1 MAGRKIAAT
10 NLQATTIQILNTI
23 RANASLEYQNLV
35 PEVVKATDVPKVGEV
50 LLGYPAMANQFIS
63 ALLNRIALVSV
74 KSATFNNPYRELKKG
89 YLNYGETV
97 EEVFVEIAKAREFS
111 VEKAE
116 ARELKRSLPDV
127 RSAFHTMN
135 YYVQYPV
142 TIQEKDLRRAFLS
155 LDGVQDMI
163 ARIVDSVYRAAEY
176 DEFLLFKYM
185 LIKAYTNHTMYCQ
198 LITNTTT
205 DAAKAFRAIS
215 NKLTFI
221 TTDYNAEG
229 VHVNTPREDQYIFMD
244 ADYNAAFD
252 VDVLSAAFHMEK
264 ADFMGRL
271 MLIDSFTTFDNE
283 RFENVIEGSDQLAPV
298 TPSEL
303 TAMADVKAILVDREF
318 FQVYDNYMKFTEK
331 FVAAGDYWNYFLNV
345 RKTVSYSPFSNI
357 VAFTTAA
364 PETPITS
371 YPLTVDSISTDADG
385 NRVIAFSTVDN
396 RKVKFIQDEDA
407 TAAGIAVKP
416 YGLYIIPAKNL
427 ATDKDITSFVINANV
442 ENATG
447 ELAYTVA
454 SISSLAVGVTIT
466 LALA

>member
-50 LLGYPAMANQFIS
+50 LLGYPAMANQFVS

-89 YLNYGETV
+89 YLEYGETV

-116 ARELKRSLPDV
+116 ARELKRTLPDV
-127 RSAFHTMN
+127 RSAFHIMN

-142 TIQEKDLRRAFLS
+142 TIQEEDLRRAFLS

-185 LIKAYTNHTMYCQ
+185 LIKAYNNHTMYRQ
-198 LITNTTT
+198 TIANTTT
-205 DAAKAFRAIS
+205 DAAKAFRAMS

-271 MLIDSFTTFDNE
+271 MLIDSFTSFDNE
-283 RFENVIEGSDQLAPV
+283 RFENVIEGSDQLATV
-298 TPSEL
+298 TPAEL

-357 VAFTTAA
+357 VAFTTAQDNA
-364 PETPITS
+364 ITT
-371 YPLTVDSISTDADG
+371 YPVNLTSVSTDADG
-385 NRVIAFSTVDN
+385 NRVLAFEGNDG
-396 RKVKFIQDEDA
+396 RKIEHIQTQA
-407 TAAGIAVKP
+407 LTAAGVAVKP
-416 YGLYIIPAKNL
+416 YGMYIVPKNNL
-427 ATDKDITSFVINANV
+427 ATGEEILTLVVTANV
-442 ENATG
+442 EGAAAPLHSP
-447 ELAYTVA
+447 EIDLDALTVPN
-454 SISSLAVGVTIT
+454 TFT
-466 LALA
+466 LTA

>member
-1 MAGRKIAAT
+1 MAGRRIAAT

-74 KSATFNNPYRELKKG
+74 KSATFNNPYSELKKG
-89 YLNYGETV
+89 YLEYGETV

-116 ARELKRSLPDV
+116 ARELKRTLPDV
-127 RSAFHTMN
+127 RSAFHIMN

-142 TIQEKDLRRAFLS
+142 TIQEEDLRRAFLS

-185 LIKAYTNHTMYCQ
+185 LIKAYNNHTMYRET
-198 LITNTTT
+198 ITNTTNA
-205 DAAKAFRAIS
+205 AAKAFRAMS

-244 ADYNAAFD
+244 ADFNAEFD
-252 VDVLSAAFHMEK
+252 VDVLSAAFHMDK

-283 RFENVIEGSDQLAPV
+283 RFENVIEGSDQLATV
-298 TPSEL
+298 TDAEL

-357 VAFTTAA
+357 VAFTTADNSA
-364 PETPITS
+364 ITT
-371 YPLTVDSISTDADG
+371 YAVNLTSVSTDADG
-385 NRVIAFSTVDN
+385 NRVLAFEGSDG
-396 RKVKFIQDEDA
+396 RKIEHIQTQA
-407 TAAGIAVKP
+407 LTAAGVAVKP
-416 YGLYIIPAKNL
+416 YGMYIVPKNNL
-427 ATDKDITSFVINANV
+427 ATGEEILTLVVTANV
-442 ENATG
+442 EGAAAP
-447 ELAYTVA
+447 LH
-454 SISSLAVGVTIT
+454 SSEIDLDALNVPNTFT
-466 LALA
+466 LTA

>member
-1 MAGRKIAAT
+1 MAGRRIAAT
-10 NLQATTIQILNTI
+10 SLQATTIQILNTI

-89 YLNYGETV
+89 YLEYGETV

-116 ARELKRSLPDV
+116 ARELKRTLPDV
-127 RSAFHTMN
+127 RSAFHIMN

-142 TIQEKDLRRAFLS
+142 TIQEEDLRRAFLS
-155 LDGVQDMI
+155 PDGVQDMI

-185 LIKAYTNHTMYCQ
+185 LIKAYNNHTMYRET
-198 LITNTTT
+198 ITNTTNA
-205 DAAKAFRAIS
+205 AAKAFRAMS

-244 ADYNAAFD
+244 ADFNAEFD
-252 VDVLSAAFHMEK
+252 VDVLSAAFHMDK

-271 MLIDSFTTFDNE
+271 MLIDDFTTFDNE
-283 RFENVIEGSDQLAPV
+283 RFENVIEGSDQLATV
-298 TPSEL
+298 TDAEL

-318 FQVYDNYMKFTEK
+318 FQIYDNYMKFTEK

-364 PETPITS
+364 AEVAITT
-371 YPLTVDSISTDADG
+371 YGLTVASVSADQDE
-385 NRVIAFSTVDN
+385 NTVLAFDTADN
-396 RKVKFIQDEDA
+396 RQIHFVQTEAA
-407 TAAGIAVKP
+407 TTAGIAVKP
-416 YGLYIIPAKNL
+416 YGMVIVPAENL
-427 ATDKDITSFVINANV
+427 ATGDPITSFTLTAEV
-442 ENATG
+442 EGAAAP
-447 ELAYTVA
+447 LSA
-454 SISSLAVGVTIT
+454 TIT
-466 LALA
+466 LASLTVGAEITLQ

>member
-89 YLNYGETV
+89 YLEYGETV

-116 ARELKRSLPDV
+116 ARELKRTLPDV
-127 RSAFHTMN
+127 RSAFHIMN

-142 TIQEKDLRRAFLS
+142 TIQEEDLRRAFLS

-185 LIKAYTNHTMYCQ
+185 LIKAYNNHTMYRQ
-198 LITNTTT
+198 VIDNTTNA
-205 DAAKAFRAIS
+205 AAKAFRAMS

-252 VDVLSAAFHMEK
+252 VDVLSAAFHMDK

-283 RFENVIEGSDQLAPV
+283 RFENVIEGSDQLATV
-298 TPSEL
+298 TPAEL
-303 TAMADVKAILVDREF
+303 TAMSDVKAILVDREF

-364 PETPITS
+364 AETPITN
-371 YPLTVDSISTDADG
+371 YPLTVDSISIDADG
-385 NRVIAFSTVDN
+385 NRVIAFSAADN
-396 RKVKFIQDEDA
+396 RKVEFIQDEDA

-427 ATDKDITSFVINANV
+427 ATSDDITAFVIHANV
-442 ENATG
+442 ENATS
-447 ELAYTVA
+447 ELVYTVT
-454 SISSLAVGVTIT
+454 SISALTVGSTVTLIE
-466 LALA
+466 L

>member
-74 KSATFNNPYRELKKG
+74 KSATFNNPYREFKKG
-89 YLNYGETV
+89 YLEYGETV

-116 ARELKRSLPDV
+116 ARELKRTLPDV
-127 RSAFHTMN
+127 RSAFHVMN

-142 TIQEKDLRRAFLS
+142 TIQEEDLRRAFLS

-185 LIKAYTNHTMYCQ
+185 LIKAYNNHTMYRQ
-198 LITNTTT
+198 TIANTTT
-205 DAAKAFRAIS
+205 DAAKAFRAMS

-271 MLIDSFTTFDNE
+271 MLIDSFTSFDNE
-283 RFENVIEGSDQLAPV
+283 RFENVIEGSDQLATV
-298 TPSEL
+298 TDAEL
-303 TAMADVKAILVDREF
+303 TAMANVKAILVDREF

-357 VAFTTAA
+357 VAFTTAVA
-364 PETPITS
+364 ETPITS
-371 YPLTVDSISTDADG
+371 YPLTVDSISMDADG
-385 NRVIAFSTVDN
+385 NRVIAFATPDN
-396 RKVKFIQDEDA
+396 RDIKFIQDEDLV
-407 TAAGIAVKP
+407 AAGIAVKP
-416 YGLYIIPAKNL
+416 YGLFIVPAKNL
-427 ATDKDITSFVINANV
+427 STNADITSFVVYADV

-447 ELAYTVA
+447 KLSAEVTLSTLTVGA
-454 SISSLAVGVTIT
+454 TVT
-466 LALA
+466 LAE

>member
-89 YLNYGETV
+89 YLEYGETV

-116 ARELKRSLPDV
+116 ARELKRTLPDV
-127 RSAFHTMN
+127 RSAFHIMN

-142 TIQEKDLRRAFLS
+142 TIQEEDLRRAFLS

-185 LIKAYTNHTMYCQ
+185 LIKAYNNHTMYRQ
-198 LITNTTT
+198 TIANTTT
-205 DAAKAFRAIS
+205 DAAKAFRAMS

-283 RFENVIEGSDQLAPV
+283 RFENVIEGSDQLAAV
-298 TPSEL
+298 TPAEL

-364 PETPITS
+364 ASAITS
-371 YPLTVDSISTDADG
+371 YALNVASISVDSDNNT
-385 NRVIAFSTVDN
+385 VIAFDTPDN
-396 RKVKFIQDEDA
+396 RQIHFVQTEAA
-407 TAAGIAVKP
+407 TTAGIAIKP
-416 YGLYIIPAKNL
+416 YGLVICPAKNL
-427 ATDKDITSFVINANV
+427 ATSDPITSFTLTAEV
-442 ENATG
+442 EGAAAPLSAT
-447 ELAYTVA
+447 V
-454 SISSLAVGVTIT
+454 T
-466 LALA
+466 LAQLSTASEVTLQ

>member
-1 MAGRKIAAT
+1 
-10 NLQATTIQILNTI
+10 
-23 RANASLEYQNLV
+23 
-35 PEVVKATDVPKVGEV
+35 

-89 YLNYGETV
+89 YLEYGETV

-116 ARELKRSLPDV
+116 ARELKRTLPDV
-127 RSAFHTMN
+127 RSAFHIMN

-142 TIQEKDLRRAFLS
+142 TIQEEDLRRAFLS

-185 LIKAYTNHTMYCQ
+185 LIKAYNNHTMYRQ
-198 LITNTTT
+198 TIANTTT
-205 DAAKAFRAIS
+205 DAAKAFRAMS

-283 RFENVIEGSDQLAPV
+283 RFENVIEGSDQLAAV
-298 TPSEL
+298 TPAEL

-364 PETPITS
+364 AETPITS
-371 YPLTVDSISTDADG
+371 YPLTVDSISVDADG
-385 NRVIAFSTVDN
+385 NRVIAFATPDN
-396 RKVKFIQDEDA
+396 RDVKFIQDEDLV
-407 TAAGIAVKP
+407 AAGIAVKP
-416 YGLYIIPAKNL
+416 YGLFIVPAKNL
-427 ATDKDITSFVINANV
+427 STNADITSFVVHADV

-447 ELAYTVA
+447 ELSAQVTLGTLTVGA
-454 SISSLAVGVTIT
+454 TVT
-466 LALA
+466 LAK

>member
-10 NLQATTIQILNTI
+10 SLQATTIQILNTI

-89 YLNYGETV
+89 YLEYGETV

-116 ARELKRSLPDV
+116 ARELKRTLPDV
-127 RSAFHTMN
+127 RSAFHIMN

-142 TIQEKDLRRAFLS
+142 TIQEEDLRRAFLS

-185 LIKAYTNHTMYCQ
+185 LIKAYNNHTMYRQ
-198 LITNTTT
+198 TITNTTT
-205 DAAKAFRAIS
+205 DAAKAFRAMS

-229 VHVNTPREDQYIFMD
+229 VHVNTPRDDQYIFMD

-252 VDVLSAAFHMEK
+252 VDVLSAAFHMDK

-271 MLIDSFTTFDNE
+271 MLIDSFTSFDNE
-283 RFENVIEGSDQLAPV
+283 RFENVIEGSDQLATV
-298 TPSEL
+298 TDAEL

-357 VAFTTAA
+357 VAFTTAQA
-364 PETPITS
+364 SAITS
-371 YPLTVDSISTDADG
+371 YVLTVASISTDAEY
-385 NRVIAFSTVDN
+385 NCVIAFDTADN
-396 RKVKFIQDEDA
+396 RQIHFVQTQAA

-416 YGLYIIPAKNL
+416 YGLVIVPAEDLSTGDPIVSFTLTAEVEGAAAPLSATVTPAQL
-427 ATDKDITSFVINANV
+427 AA
-442 ENATG
+442 
-447 ELAYTVA
+447 AYQ
-454 SISSLAVGVTIT
+454 VT
-466 LALA
+466 LQ

>member
-1 MAGRKIAAT
+1 MAGKKIAAT
-10 NLQATTIQILNTI
+10 SLQATTIQILNTI

-50 LLGYPAMANQFIS
+50 LLGYPAMANQFLS
-63 ALLNRIALVSV
+63 ALLNRIALVRV

-89 YLNYGETV
+89 YLEYGETV
-97 EEVFVEIAKAREFS
+97 EETFVEIAKAREFS

-127 RSAFHTMN
+127 RAAFHTMN

-142 TIQEKDLRRAFLS
+142 TIQEEDLRRAFLS

-163 ARIVDSVYRAAEY
+163 ARIVDAVYRAAEY

-185 LIKAYTNHTMYCQ
+185 LIKAYNNHTIYRET
-198 LITNTTT
+198 ITSTANA
-205 DAAKAFRAIS
+205 AAKAFRAMS
-215 NKLTFI
+215 NKLQFI

-229 VHVNTPREDQYIFMD
+229 VHVNTPREDQFIFMD
-244 ADYNAAFD
+244 ADFNAEFD
-252 VDVLSAAFHMEK
+252 VDILAASFHMDK

-283 RFENVIEGSDQLAPV
+283 RFANVIEGSDQLEAV
-298 TPSEL
+298 TAAEL
-303 TAMADVKAILVDREF
+303 TAMANVKAILADREF
-318 FQVYDNYMKFTEK
+318 FQVYDNYTKFTEK
-331 FVAAGDYWNYFLNV
+331 FVAAGDYWNYFLNI

-364 PETPITS
+364 AETALTT
-371 YPLTVDSISTDADG
+371 YTLTVDSISTDADG
-385 NRVIAFSTVDN
+385 NRVIAFSTADN
-396 RKVKFIQDEDA
+396 RKVEFIQDEDA

-427 ATDKDITSFVINANV
+427 ATDENITSFVINANV

-447 ELAYTVA
+447 ELAYTVTQ
-454 SISSLAVGVTIT
+454 ISSLAVGATIT
-466 LALA
+466 LTEA

>member
-74 KSATFNNPYRELKKG
+74 KSATFNNPFGELKKG
-89 YLNYGETV
+89 YLEYGETV

-116 ARELKRSLPDV
+116 ARELKRTLPDV
-127 RSAFHTMN
+127 RSAFHIMN

-142 TIQEKDLRRAFLS
+142 TIQEEDLRRAFLS

-176 DEFLLFKYM
+176 DEYNLFKYL
-185 LIKAYTNHTMYCQ
+185 LIKAYNNHVIYRQ
-198 LITNTTT
+198 NIENTTNA
-205 DAAKAFRAIS
+205 AAKAFRAMS

-283 RFENVIEGSDQLAPV
+283 RFENVIEGSDQLATV
-298 TPSEL
+298 TAEEL
-303 TAMADVKAILVDREF
+303 AAMADVKAILVDREF

-357 VAFTTAA
+357 VAFTTAEESA
-364 PETPITS
+364 ITTYS
-371 YPLTVDSISTDADG
+371 VNLTSVSTDADG
-385 NRVIAFSTVDN
+385 NRVLAFEGSDG
-396 RKVKFIQDEDA
+396 RQIEHIQTEA
-407 TAAGIAVKP
+407 LTAAGVAVKP
-416 YGLYIIPAKNL
+416 YGMYIVPKNNL
-427 ATDKDITSFVINANV
+427 ATGEEILTLTLTAKVEGAATPLHSPEIDLDALNV
-442 ENATG
+442 PNTF
-447 ELAYTVA
+447 
-454 SISSLAVGVTIT
+454 T
-466 LALA
+466 LTA

>member
-1 MAGRKIAAT
+1 MAGRRIAAT
-10 NLQATTIQILNTI
+10 SLQATTIQILNTI

-89 YLNYGETV
+89 YLEYGETV

-116 ARELKRSLPDV
+116 ARELKRTLPDV
-127 RSAFHTMN
+127 RSAFHIMN

-142 TIQEKDLRRAFLS
+142 TIQEEDLRRAFLS

-163 ARIVDSVYRAAEY
+163 ARIVDSNYRAAEY

-185 LIKAYTNHTMYCQ
+185 LIKAYNNHTMYRET
-198 LITNTTT
+198 ITNTTNA
-205 DAAKAFRAIS
+205 AAKAIRAMS

-244 ADYNAAFD
+244 ADFNAEFD
-252 VDVLSAAFHMEK
+252 VDVLSAAFHMDK
-264 ADFMGRL
+264 ADFMGHL
-271 MLIDSFTTFDNE
+271 MLIDTFTTFDNE
-283 RFENVIEGSDQLAPV
+283 RFENVIEGSDQLATV
-298 TPSEL
+298 TDAEL
-303 TAMADVKAILVDREF
+303 TAMSDVKAILVDREF
-318 FQVYDNYMKFTEK
+318 FQIYDNYMKFTEK
-331 FVAAGDYWNYFLNV
+331 FVAAGDYWNYYLNV

-357 VAFTTAA
+357 VAFTTAQA
-364 PETPITS
+364 SAITT
-371 YPLTVDSISTDADG
+371 YALTVDSVSTDADG
-385 NRVIAFSTVDN
+385 NHVIAFSTADN
-396 RKVKFIQDEDA
+396 RMVRFVQSEDM

-416 YGLYIIPAKNL
+416 YGLLIVPVNNL
-427 ATDKDITSFVINANV
+427 ATGTAITGFEIDVNV
-442 ENATG
+442 DGTYLMADVDLADLVPGAT
-447 ELAYTVA
+447 V
-454 SISSLAVGVTIT
+454 T
-466 LALA
+466 LAEP

>member
-1 MAGRKIAAT
+1 MAGKKIAAT
-10 NLQATTIQILNTI
+10 SLQATTIQILNTI

-50 LLGYPAMANQFIS
+50 LLGYPAMANQFLS
-63 ALLNRIALVSV
+63 ALLNRIALVRV

-89 YLNYGETV
+89 YLEYGETV
-97 EEVFVEIAKAREFS
+97 EETFVEIAKAREFS

-127 RSAFHTMN
+127 RAAFHTMN

-142 TIQEKDLRRAFLS
+142 TIQEEDLRRAFLS

-163 ARIVDSVYRAAEY
+163 ARIVDAVYRAAEY

-185 LIKAYTNHTMYCQ
+185 LIKAYNNHTIYRET
-198 LITNTTT
+198 ITNTANA
-205 DAAKAFRAIS
+205 AAKAFRAMS
-215 NKLTFI
+215 NKLQFI

-229 VHVNTPREDQYIFMD
+229 VHVNTPREDQFIFMD
-244 ADYNAAFD
+244 ADFNAEFD
-252 VDVLSAAFHMEK
+252 VDILAASFHMDK

-283 RFENVIEGSDQLAPV
+283 RFANVIEGSDQLEAV
-298 TPSEL
+298 SDAEL
-303 TAMADVKAILVDREF
+303 TAMANVKAILADREF
-318 FQVYDNYMKFTEK
+318 FQVYDNYTKFTEK
-331 FVAAGDYWNYFLNV
+331 FVAAGDYWNYFLNI

-364 PETPITS
+364 ASAITT
-371 YPLTVDSISTDADG
+371 YTLTVDSVSTDADG
-385 NRVIAFSTVDN
+385 NHVIAFATADN
-396 RKVKFIQDEDA
+396 RPVHFIQSEDM

-416 YGLYIIPAKNL
+416 YGLLIVPVKNL
-427 ATDKDITSFVINANV
+427 AT
-442 ENATG
+442 G
-447 ELAYTVA
+447 E
-454 SISSLAVGVTIT
+454 TIT
-466 LALA
+466 GFEIDADVDGTSLMADVDLEDLVPGATVTLAEP